1 MMKNTLSKL
10 TNTFKKTSQIP
21 SLSPQKNSQ
30 PGWFIWLLLIACLVI
45 PPTAVAAL
53 SPNPVFFSVKAWG
66 IEYQFQ
72 KGKVELPQ
80 QK

>member
-1 MMKNTLSKL
+1 MLRNALCKL
-10 TNTFKKTSQIP
+10 TNPFNKTSQIP
-21 SLSPQKNSQ
+21 SLFPQKNSQ
-30 PGWFIWLLLIACLVI
+30 TGWLIWLLLIACLVI

-72 KGKVELPQ
+72 KGEIEHPQ

>member
-1 MMKNTLSKL
+1 MVKNIVSQL
-10 TNTFKKTSQIP
+10 TNTFKNTSLLP
-21 SLSPQKNSQ
+21 NLSPQKNTQ
-30 PGWFIWLLLIACLVI
+30 LGGFIWLLLIASLVI

-72 KGKVELPQ
+72 KKEIEHPQ